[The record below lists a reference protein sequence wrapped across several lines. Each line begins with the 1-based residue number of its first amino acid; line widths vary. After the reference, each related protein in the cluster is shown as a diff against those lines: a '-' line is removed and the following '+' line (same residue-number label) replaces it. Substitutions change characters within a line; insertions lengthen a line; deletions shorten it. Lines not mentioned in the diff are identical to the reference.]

1 MPARECTGAN
11 LALAQTYIA
20 LQYGAGGEC
29 EPGSE
34 CVQPCPF
41 AYQCEG
47 IGMSEISATHL
58 VPSQTIVHRSARTRL
73 AYLDGWRGLSIA
85 LVLIGHFFP
94 VPGINL
100 GVLGVE
106 FFFVLS
112 GRLMAEILFIERYPL
127 KKFFKRRFSRIYPAL
142 LVFVVVAMIAL
153 SGTFIVFKWK
163 AALTA
168 LTFTYNYAGILLNR
182 AGALDHIWSLCIE
195 EHAYIILAAIS
206 AIVASRSRV
215 VPLLLVL
222 ALLAMANGAVSYW
235 FLHMDYEATYW
246 RTDVHIA
253 SILLSAAVCLLKADG
268 KLPALLKG
276 PYVAVAAAVGAVFL
290 FMDSVPTPIHYLI
303 AVPLLATAVNALDF
317 STRFLSGWLSSL
329 PMTTLGLWSYSLY
342 LWQQPFYKFVYEQGS
357 NPWPMLAGVFAC
369 ALCSYYLIERPA
381 REWLNRNW

>member
-1 MPARECTGAN
+1 
-11 LALAQTYIA
+11 
-20 LQYGAGGEC
+20 
-29 EPGSE
+29 
-34 CVQPCPF
+34 
-41 AYQCEG
+41 
-47 IGMSEISATHL
+47 MSEISATSMVL
-58 VPSQTIVHRSARTRL
+58 PRSTAERAARTRL

-112 GRLMAEILFIERYPL
+112 GRLMGEILFIERYPL

-153 SGTFIVFKWK
+153 SGTFIAFKWK

-168 LTFTYNYAGILLNR
+168 LTFTYNYAGILVTR

-195 EHAYIILAAIS
+195 EHAYIILALIS
-206 AIVASRSRV
+206 VVVLSRSRV
-215 VPLLLVL
+215 VVLLLAL

-235 FLHMDYEATYW
+235 VFGMDYETTYW

-253 SILLSAAVCLLKADG
+253 SILLSASICLLKADG
-268 KLPALLKG
+268 RLPAIFRGRHVALAASVFAVLL
-276 PYVAVAAAVGAVFL
+276 FL
-290 FMDSVPTPIHYLI
+290 DPVPTPIHYLF
-303 AVPLLATAVNALDF
+303 AVPLLALAVNALDF
-317 STRFLSGWLSSL
+317 SPRYLTGLLSSW
-329 PMTTLGLWSYSLY
+329 PMATLGLWSYSLY
-342 LWQQPFYKFVYEQGS
+342 LWQHPLYKFVYEQGS
-357 NPWPMLAGVFAC
+357 APFPMLAGVFVC
-369 ALCSYYLIERPA
+369 ALCSYYIVERPA